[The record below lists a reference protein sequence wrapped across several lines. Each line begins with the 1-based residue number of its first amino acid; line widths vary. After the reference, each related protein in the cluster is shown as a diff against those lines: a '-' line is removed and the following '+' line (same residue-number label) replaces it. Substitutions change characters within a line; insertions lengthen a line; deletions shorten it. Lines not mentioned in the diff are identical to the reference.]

1 MKYIIFFL
9 VFFLTL
15 TVKAQVGIGTTSP
28 NSSSMLEVKSSQA
41 GILIPRMTT
50 AQRTAIGSPAQSL
63 LVYDTDVE
71 MYYYFS
77 SANTAWVAINVGSVK
92 TISATAYTLVPSDS
106 GRILD
111 FTSAT
116 SVTLTVP
123 NSLPIGFQTSITQVG
138 VGIISVVGSG
148 GMVINN
154 RWAGTATSG
163 QWAKIGL
170 EVRATNSCV
179 MSGDVR

>member
-1 MKYIIFFL
+1 MKCFIFFL
-9 VFFLTL
+9 IFLT
-15 TVKAQVGIGTTSP
+15 TAVKAQVGIGTTSP
-28 NSSSMLEVKSSQA
+28 NASSILEVKSTGA
-41 GILIPRMTT
+41 GVLIPRMTT
-50 AQRTAIGSPAQSL
+50 VQRTAIGTPAQSL

-71 MYYYFS
+71 MYYYYS
-77 SANTAWVAINVGSVK
+77 SANTAWAAINVGSVK
-92 TISATAYTLVPSDS
+92 TIAATAYTLVPSDS

-123 NSLPIGFQTSITQVG
+123 SSLPIGFQTSITQVG
-138 VGIISVVGSG
+138 AGTIAVVGSG
-148 GMVINN
+148 GMIINN

-170 EVRATNSCV
+170 EIRATNSCV